1 METTP
6 QNPQQQDTFATI
18 VDKGAISDLLSFL
31 GRVFGNSELIAA
43 AKIELSLM
51 QDAYITATE
60 QKAEPKPEPKPE
72 VDFGRI
78 FCDISFLMQGM
89 AWEEDVSIRFP
100 DSMDVQ
106 TEDGS
111 IEVTNV
117 QGKVSMGFGQK
128 EADSIAQQI
137 VDGLKKELES

>member
-43 AKIELSLM
+43 AKIELSLV
-51 QDAYITATE
+51 QDAYIRATE
-60 QKAEPKPEPKPE
+60 QKAEPKPE

-89 AWEEDVSIRFP
+89 EWEEDVSIRFP

>member
-6 QNPQQQDTFATI
+6 QTPQQQDTFKTI

-51 QDAYITATE
+51 QDAYIKATE
-60 QKAEPKPEPKPE
+60 QKAEVE

-78 FCDISFLMQGM
+78 FHNISFLMQGM
-89 AWEEDVSIRFP
+89 EWEEDVCVRFP

-117 QGKVSMGFGQK
+117 QGKVSMCFSQK
-128 EADSIAQQI
+128 EADGIAQQI
-137 VDGLKKELES
+137 VDGLKKELQS